1 VRVLIAPSAFAGTL
15 SAVEVAAAI
24 SDGWSRTSPADALDA
39 FPVSGGGPGLVDVVH
54 ARLGGQLLGLSVT
67 SADGA
72 TRVPA
77 VVLLTADAGDGPT
90 AWIEAAQACPAPARD
105 RGPTRLRLDT
115 TTASGG
121 PAVGSGGPAVG
132 SGGPAVG
139 SGLGP
144 TVGPATSRGV
154 GELVAA
160 AVDAGARTL
169 VVGTDGA
176 RVTDAGA
183 GLLEVLGGGASAAS
197 VEAAAARLAGVR
209 LVAVGSSDEPLGEDA
224 ESREF
229 ADRLTATLGQRAPR
243 EEPPVHPEL
252 AGLGEHARAAHP
264 ARRSGPDASDAGV
277 RPQPRPRPLVLA
289 PRVDRPLPARAG
301 AGAGGGL
308 GFALLAIGAR
318 YRSGIA
324 EVLRAT
330 GFAAAVAAADLVVTG
345 EGSFD
350 HESRAGSAVGGVL
363 AAAGD
368 AGVAGVVLAGR
379 SLLGSRETRALGAA
393 SVYAIQDLAGWDGRS
408 PAADLARLAERVART
423 WARH

>member
-1 VRVLIAPSAFAGTL
+1 MRVLIAPSAFGGTL

-24 SDGWSRTSPADALDA
+24 SDGWSRTSPADELDA

-54 ARLGGQLLGLSVT
+54 ARLGGQLLVLSIT
-67 SADGA
+67 GADGA

-77 VVLLTADAGDGPT
+77 LVLLTADADDGPI
-90 AWIEAAQACPAPARD
+90 AWIEASQACPAPAGGRQ
-105 RGPTRLRLDT
+105 PTRLPI
-115 TTASGG
+115 AG
-121 PAVGSGGPAVG
+121 PG
-132 SGGPAVG
+132 
-139 SGLGP
+139 GLGRGDP
-144 TVGPATSRGV
+144 AGAARARLGPATSRGV

-160 AVDAGARTL
+160 AVDAGARTV
-169 VVGTDGA
+169 VVGTDGV

-183 GLLEVLGGGASAAS
+183 GLLEVLGGSDPAAS
-197 VEAAAARLAGVR
+197 VEAAAGRLAGVR
-209 LVAVGSSDEPLGEDA
+209 LVAVGNSDEPLGEDA
-224 ESREF
+224 DSRGF
-229 ADRLTATLGQRAPR
+229 ADRLTAALGQRAPR

-252 AGLGEHARAAHP
+252 AGLGEHAHAAGP
-264 ARRSGPDASDAGV
+264 ARRPGPDSSASDAGV
-277 RPQPRPRPLVLA
+277 RPRPLVLLA

-308 GFALLAIGAR
+308 GFALLVIGVR

-324 EVLRAT
+324 EVLRVT
-330 GFAAAVAAADLVVTG
+330 GFAAAVAASDLVLTG

-350 HESRAGSAVGGVL
+350 HESRTGSAVGGVL
-363 AAAGD
+363 AAAAE

-393 SVYAIQDLAGWDGRS
+393 SVYAVQDVAGWGGRG
-408 PAADLARLAERVART
+408 PAADVALLAERVART